1 MLRRVT
7 LLLVSTVFVLGLLSP
22 VAAQCPMCKKNVE
35 AHLLAKGQVGAGL
48 NTGILYLLSV
58 PYLMVG
64 TVAFLWWRRQRRVAR
79 LEGSLA

>member
-1 MLRRVT
+1 
-7 LLLVSTVFVLGLLSP
+7 VFVLGLLSP

-64 TVAFLWWRRQRRVAR
+64 TVAFLWWRRQRRMTT
-79 LEGSLA
+79 EQSLA